1 MGRGDAHQQVM
12 QMTAVLAHRGPDGSG
27 VFCAGPDAALGHA
40 RLAVVDLS
48 NAGAQPMTSH
58 DGRWTM
64 VLNGEIFNYREL
76 GEGLRKIPWRS
87 ATDTEVLLEAC
98 AAWGIEKALHRAIGM
113 FAFALWDA
121 REKELTLVRDR
132 MGEKPLVYF
141 EEGQTLAFASE
152 VKALRGFHDGR
163 LDTAAV
169 EIYLAL
175 GYVPA
180 PAAIFR
186 SVRKLSAGH
195 RLKWKN
201 GTSTVERWW
210 FPERSLATVERT
222 RGGRVEQARSLL
234 ADAVRLR
241 LQADVPLA
249 VALSGGVDSS
259 VIAAEAMNQGARLNA
274 FTVIAEGD
282 ETDLPFASSMARCHG
297 LAHEV
302 VRMPAMAPVERVL
315 QAVEHYDEPFADSS
329 ALCSLDLARAVAGRY
344 KVILNG
350 DGGDEAF
357 AGYRTYTRVAMKQA
371 VKAAAAGVGM
381 VDGNG
386 RTSVYVQSRALFR
399 QYECSKLMNGH
410 AGGGAL
416 PRLLAADEYLKASPG
431 GSALKRALWTDRHLN
446 LANGLTHKM
455 DMALGAYGV
464 EGRAP
469 FLDHRILEWTQALP
483 ARDLVRGQERKILLR
498 EAYRAELPREIVTR
512 PKHGFGAPIA
522 AWLSGPLREMVQDSL
537 PCPLL
542 DPVLQRVASG
552 QRLWTLLMFARW
564 AARWGATW

>member
-1 MGRGDAHQQVM
+1 MCGIAGVIGRGDAYQQVM
-12 QMTAVLAHRGPDGSG
+12 HMTAVLAHRGPDGAG
-27 VFCAGPDAALGHA
+27 VFRAGPEGALGHA

-48 NAGAQPMTSH
+48 EAGAQPMTSR
-58 DGRWTM
+58 DGRWTI

-76 GEGLRKIPWRS
+76 RTEMGSISWRS

-98 AAWGIEKALHRAIGM
+98 AAWGIERALQSAIGM

-121 REKELTLVRDR
+121 REQELTLVRDR

-163 LDTAAV
+163 LDAAAV

-186 SVRKLSAGH
+186 NVRKLSAGH
-195 RLKWKN
+195 RLRWKN

-241 LQADVPLA
+241 LQADVPVA

-259 VIAAEAMNQGARLNA
+259 LVAAEAMNQGARLDA

-282 ETDLPFASSMARCHG
+282 ETDLPYASSMARCHG

-302 VRMPAMAPVERVL
+302 VRMSAMAPVERVL

-329 ALCSLDLARAVAGRY
+329 A
-344 KVILNG
+344 
-350 DGGDEAF
+350 
-357 AGYRTYTRVAMKQA
+357 
-371 VKAAAAGVGM
+371 
-381 VDGNG
+381 
-386 RTSVYVQSRALFR
+386 
-399 QYECSKLMNGH
+399 
-410 AGGGAL
+410 
-416 PRLLAADEYLKASPG
+416 
-431 GSALKRALWTDRHLN
+431 
-446 LANGLTHKM
+446 
-455 DMALGAYGV
+455 
-464 EGRAP
+464 
-469 FLDHRILEWTQALP
+469 
-483 ARDLVRGQERKILLR
+483 
-498 EAYRAELPREIVTR
+498 
-512 PKHGFGAPIA
+512 
-522 AWLSGPLREMVQDSL
+522 
-537 PCPLL
+537 
-542 DPVLQRVASG
+542 
-552 QRLWTLLMFARW
+552 
-564 AARWGATW
+564 

>member
-1 MGRGDAHQQVM
+1 
-12 QMTAVLAHRGPDGSG
+12 
-27 VFCAGPDAALGHA
+27 
-40 RLAVVDLS
+40 
-48 NAGAQPMTSH
+48 
-58 DGRWTM
+58 
-64 VLNGEIFNYREL
+64 
-76 GEGLRKIPWRS
+76 
-87 ATDTEVLLEAC
+87 
-98 AAWGIEKALHRAIGM
+98 M

-121 REKELTLVRDR
+121 REQELTLVRDR

-163 LDTAAV
+163 LDAAAV

-186 SVRKLSAGH
+186 NVRKLSAGH
-195 RLKWKN
+195 RLRWKN

-234 ADAVRLR
+234 ADAVGLR

-282 ETDLPFASSMARCHG
+282 ETDLPYASSMARCHG

-350 DGGDEAF
+350 DGGYEAF
-357 AGYRTYTRVAMKQA
+357 AGYRTYTRIAMKQA
-371 VKAAAAGVGM
+371 IKAAAAGVGM
-381 VDGNG
+381 VDGND

-399 QYECSKLMNGH
+399 
-410 AGGGAL
+410 
-416 PRLLAADEYLKASPG
+416 
-431 GSALKRALWTDRHLN
+431 
-446 LANGLTHKM
+446 
-455 DMALGAYGV
+455 
-464 EGRAP
+464 
-469 FLDHRILEWTQALP
+469 
-483 ARDLVRGQERKILLR
+483 
-498 EAYRAELPREIVTR
+498 
-512 PKHGFGAPIA
+512 
-522 AWLSGPLREMVQDSL
+522 
-537 PCPLL
+537 
-542 DPVLQRVASG
+542 
-552 QRLWTLLMFARW
+552 
-564 AARWGATW
+564 